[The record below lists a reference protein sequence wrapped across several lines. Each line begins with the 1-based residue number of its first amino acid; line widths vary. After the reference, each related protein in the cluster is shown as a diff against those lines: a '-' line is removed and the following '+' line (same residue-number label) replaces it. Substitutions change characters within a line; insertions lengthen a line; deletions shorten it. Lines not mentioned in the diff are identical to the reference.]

1 MKPLPYGNF
10 TSTVLF
16 RKESCLLLICF
27 GLVIK
32 VALFPVQTGD
42 YTHYLAPWLHF
53 IQTHGYAASLKFD
66 FYNYTP
72 AYIYLLIGIAKVGVY
87 PLYAVKIVSILFEY
101 LMAYYIGK
109 TAYLKYRNNNVL
121 WISLAIVPLLP
132 TVLLNSSYLAQC
144 DAVYA
149 TFVVGSIYYAL
160 REKQFLSLLFLGIAF
175 SFKLQTA
182 LLLPFYFVMLLKG
195 NIRWY
200 YFLLVPAVFV
210 LSILPAWLYGRSF
223 TGLLSVYLQQAGEF
237 RYLTLNFPNIYTWI
251 SNEYYTSVSV
261 AGTIIT
267 VLFTVATGWWL
278 SRKSITFTFE
288 SWVRLA
294 FLSAMVVPFLL
305 PGMHERYMYTA
316 DVLGVLYYMVICKN
330 IHLPV
335 GVVLISTYSYIR
347 CSRYHD
353 ILPAEPA
360 FFVYLLVIIFTSVDF
375 AVGLKT
381 QST

>member
-1 MKPLPYGNF
+1 MKPLLNGNF
-10 TSTVLF
+10 TSAVLF
-16 RKESCLLLICF
+16 RKESYLLLICI
-27 GLVIK
+27 GLVVK

-53 IQTHGYAASLKFD
+53 IQTHVYAASLKFD

-72 AYIYLLIGIAKVGVY
+72 AYIYILIGIARVGVY
-87 PLYAVKIVSILFEY
+87 PLYAIKIVSVLFEY
-101 LMAYYIGK
+101 LMAYFIGK
-109 TAYLKYRNNNVL
+109 TVCLKYRNNIVV

-132 TVLLNSSYLAQC
+132 TVMLNSSYLAQC

-149 TFVVGSIYYAL
+149 AFVAGSIFFAL
-160 REKQFLSLLFLGIAF
+160 KEKPFLSILFLGLAF
-175 SFKLQTA
+175 AFKLQTA
-182 LLLPFYFVMLLKG
+182 LLLPFYFVMLLRG

-200 YFLLVPAVFV
+200 YFLLIPAVFV

-223 TGLLSVYLQQAGEF
+223 TGLLSVYLQQSTEF
-237 RYLTLNFPNIYTWI
+237 RYLTLNFPNVYIWI
-251 SNEYYTSVSV
+251 SNEYYTPVRA
-261 AGTIIT
+261 AGMIIT
-267 VLFTVATGWWL
+267 VLLTVAVGWWL
-278 SRKSITFTFE
+278 SLKRFTFTFE

-294 FLSAMVVPFLL
+294 FLSAMVAPFLL

-316 DVLGVLYYMVICKN
+316 DVLGVLYYMVIRKN

-335 GVVLISTYSYIR
+335 GVLLVSTYSYIR

-353 ILPAEPA
+353 VLPIEPA

-375 AVGLKT
+375 VAGLKIKKA
-381 QST
+381 